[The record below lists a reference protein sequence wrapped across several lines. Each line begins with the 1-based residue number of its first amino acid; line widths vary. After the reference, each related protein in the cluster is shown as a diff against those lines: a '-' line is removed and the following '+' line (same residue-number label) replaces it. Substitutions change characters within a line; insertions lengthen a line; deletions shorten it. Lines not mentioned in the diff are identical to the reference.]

1 MFCIACEFLKG
12 LGKTVMDG
20 HFSQTDLAGNLNC
33 VTISVTSFK
42 RLNLSAS
49 RGYVCDH
56 TQVTELLGRSK
67 ERTSVRCLAWC
78 LLACG
83 HSFPPCLS
91 PPTPTMAWRS
101 SRKTLQTPRA
111 SLFLVSLRLSP
122 RRPLGVTFNSLLIC
136 SRTETTHVCINQKVS
151 FISPSPAERKG
162 RQLGL
167 ALGEQRP
174 DPGLP
179 GVRPVGGQEV
189 LGEAA

>member
-78 LLACG
+78 LLVPLAG
-83 HSFPPCLS
+83 WWALLPTLSLTSHSHDGMEVFQEDPTNPPSFALSRIPQTESQKAPGRHLQLPSHLFKNRDHTCLHQPES
-91 PPTPTMAWRS
+91 
-101 SRKTLQTPRA
+101 
-111 SLFLVSLRLSP
+111 
-122 RRPLGVTFNSLLIC
+122 
-136 SRTETTHVCINQKVS
+136 
-151 FISPSPAERKG
+151 
-162 RQLGL
+162 QLY
-167 ALGEQRP
+167 
-174 DPGLP
+174 
-179 GVRPVGGQEV
+179 
-189 LGEAA
+189 